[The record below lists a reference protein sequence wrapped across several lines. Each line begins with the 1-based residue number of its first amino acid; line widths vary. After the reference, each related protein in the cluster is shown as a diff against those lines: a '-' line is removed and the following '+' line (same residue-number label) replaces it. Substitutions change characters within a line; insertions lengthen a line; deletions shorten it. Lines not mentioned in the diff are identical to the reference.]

1 MPSKFDWI
9 RSSPRKRNPPAV
21 RLFLSEE
28 QGSANS
34 SNVHINDENTGD
46 FPIIQAD
53 INNESLTADI
63 PLTRRDSE
71 TQTAE
76 LFENA
81 PLEINKSTSRDTNS
95 HVDCDSLCVKE
106 MLDKSER
113 KNEQLH
119 KQLFN
124 LERFKNDDSS
134 IAFYTGFPNYDTL
147 KAIFN
152 YLNPGENGENI
163 NYWLS
168 STKSVNVSVNYEEE
182 LYCNKMGRCRSLKPV
197 DEFFLVLCKLRQGFA
212 EMHLAHLFNISQPT
226 VSRIFITWINFM
238 YLKFGQINIWPS
250 RASVNSTMPEDFK
263 KEYGSTRVIIDCT
276 EVRCEMPSSLHLN
289 GELFSS
295 YKHHT
300 TLKGLIGITPGGAIS
315 FISQLYTGS
324 ISDREI
330 VIRSGLLELPFDESD
345 SVMADKGFTIEDLL
359 PLGVYLNIPPFLGKS
374 PQIPADQVVLTQKI
388 ASLRIHVERAIN
400 KIKNF
405 HIWDGVLPLNLFGL
419 ANQIWS
425 ICAFLC
431 NAQPSIISV

>member
-1 MPSKFDWI
+1 
-9 RSSPRKRNPPAV
+9 
-21 RLFLSEE
+21 
-28 QGSANS
+28 
-34 SNVHINDENTGD
+34 
-46 FPIIQAD
+46 
-53 INNESLTADI
+53 
-63 PLTRRDSE
+63 
-71 TQTAE
+71 
-76 LFENA
+76 
-81 PLEINKSTSRDTNS
+81 
-95 HVDCDSLCVKE
+95 
-106 MLDKSER
+106 MLDKSVR
-113 KNEQLH
+113 KNEQLQ

-134 IAFYTGFPNYDTL
+134 ITFYTGFPNYDTL

-152 YLNPGENGENI
+152 YLNPGEDSENI

-168 STKSVNVSVNYEEE
+168 STKSANALVHYEEE
-182 LYCNKMGRCRSLKPV
+182 SPCNKMGRGRSLKPV

-212 EMHLAHLFNISQPT
+212 ETHLAHLFNISQPA

-238 YLKFGQINIWPS
+238 YLKFSQINIWPC
-250 RASVNSTMPEDFK
+250 RASVNSTMPEDF

-330 VIRSGLLELPFDESD
+330 VIRSGFLELPFDESD
-345 SVMADKGFTIEDLL
+345 SVMADKGFTLEDLL
-359 PLGVYLNIPPFLGKS
+359 PLGVYLNIAPFLGKS
-374 PQIPADQVVLTQKI
+374 AQMPAEQVVLTQKI

-425 ICAFLC
+425 VCAFLC
-431 NAQPSIISV
+431 NAQPSIISA